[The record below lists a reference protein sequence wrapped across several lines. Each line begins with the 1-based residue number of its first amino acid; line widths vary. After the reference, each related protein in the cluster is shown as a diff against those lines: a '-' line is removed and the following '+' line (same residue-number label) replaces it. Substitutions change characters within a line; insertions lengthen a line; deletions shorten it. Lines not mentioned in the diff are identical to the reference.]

1 MRVDVSEDGG
11 QQGGGQLPKFPP
23 REHDRES
30 VERSEKQDR
39 KHGWLSEAVSLIV
52 DLISSWH

>member
-1 MRVDVSEDGG
+1 MGVNMSEGD
-11 QQGGGQLPKFPP
+11 GQLPEFPP

-39 KHGWLSEAVSLIV
+39 KRGWLTESISLIV
-52 DLISSWH
+52 DLISSWR